1 MSFSEVPL
9 IILYRS
15 GTVVGVTECVWS
27 GIRALSS
34 SQNTTKLLADACHEE
49 RECIVGTIRSSF
61 LSNPAVP
68 PMSTVN
74 TALYFDRQ

>member
-34 SQNTTKLLADACHEE
+34 SQNTTELL
-49 RECIVGTIRSSF
+49 
-61 LSNPAVP
+61 LMPAMKNENALWVP
-68 PMSTVN
+68 
-74 TALYFDRQ
+74 